1 MTHTTHN
8 VVISL
13 LHCLNHFLQ
22 CNLQEARRLIF
33 CLDLHTQ
40 TCLRALPLLID
51 DCCHCLDDQL
61 APILWLLYS
70 RLDNRSHPDDAS
82 FLNDL
87 FF

>member
-1 MTHTTHN
+1 VTHSTQFLNLNAALSEPFFCSASTTFD
-8 VVISL
+8 L
-13 LHCLNHFLQ
+13 LPRSAHP
-22 CNLQEARRLIF
+22 
-33 CLDLHTQ
+33 DLLT
-40 TCLRALPLLID
+40 LPLLID